1 MSTILDEKEK
11 PTVFP
16 LLTGGLAVGFLRL
29 WICGHR
35 TIFSLWVQ
43 MQERAW
49 IVHEDL
55 HLTYMGEAW

>member
-35 TIFSLWVQ
+35 TIFQFVGTNAGTSLDC
-43 MQERAW
+43 A
-49 IVHEDL
+49 
-55 HLTYMGEAW
+55 